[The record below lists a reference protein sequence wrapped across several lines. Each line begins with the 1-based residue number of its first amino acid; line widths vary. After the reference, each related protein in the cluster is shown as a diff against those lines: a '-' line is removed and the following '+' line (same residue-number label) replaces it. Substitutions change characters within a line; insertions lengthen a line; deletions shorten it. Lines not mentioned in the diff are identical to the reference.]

1 MRTILV
7 PVDGSQHALRAI
19 DVLIGRVSRREPIA
33 IHLLNVQHSVT
44 GDVGQFLD
52 QQQIDGF
59 HREEA
64 LKVLATARQKLDDA
78 NVPYTLHI
86 GVGNPAD
93 IILQYAA
100 EKACNEIV
108 MGAQGHSAIAELLLG
123 SVAAAVKR
131 RAEIPVQL
139 VE

>member
-1 MRTILV
+1 MQTILI

-19 DVLIGRVSRREPIA
+19 DVLIERVSRREPVA
-33 IHLLNVQHSVT
+33 IHLLNVQHPLT

-64 LKVLATARQKLDDA
+64 LKALATARKKLDDA
-78 NVPYTLHI
+78 HVPYTLHI
-86 GVGNPAD
+86 GVGNPAE
-93 IILQYAA
+93 IILQYAE
-100 EKACNEIV
+100 EKACNEIL

-139 VE
+139 VA